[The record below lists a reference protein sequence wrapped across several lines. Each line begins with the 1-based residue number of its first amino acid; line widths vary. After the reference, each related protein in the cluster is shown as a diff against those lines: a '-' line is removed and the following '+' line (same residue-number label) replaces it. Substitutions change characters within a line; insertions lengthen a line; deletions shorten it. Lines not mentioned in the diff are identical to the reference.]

1 MRRERERGL
10 PPRHREDARP
20 DPSEPVPRTEKA
32 PPRDSQGQAAPARAG
47 SRPRAAR
54 DAVAVSSM
62 DESALRVLA
71 VPRDPI
77 LGQIHGVDPRTGV
90 YPTPAFSP
98 VAVHSDEVFGSPK
111 KLELGETQIWQQST
125 EESHGV
131 PLTTIPFTR
140 SVPRTSHSHPLPPRN
155 KESLAYDTPRKW
167 VRVRDPAK
175 HWELRRSY
183 GRANKALLDR
193 YRFHGIK
200 KKNLQPAWQTWER
213 LNSSP
218 TRQLRPA
225 TAGSKGAYYRI
236 PRPGTSRP
244 VIPREGPPDPT
255 LVIATYNSIS
265 GKQPYV
271 CGRGKHGTFPPSLT
285 PPS

>member
-1 MRRERERGL
+1 
-10 PPRHREDARP
+10 
-20 DPSEPVPRTEKA
+20 
-32 PPRDSQGQAAPARAG
+32 
-47 SRPRAAR
+47 
-54 DAVAVSSM
+54 M

-90 YPTPAFSP
+90 YPTPSFSP

-167 VRVRDPAK
+167 VRVRRP
-175 HWELRRSY
+175 R
-183 GRANKALLDR
+183 
-193 YRFHGIK
+193 HG
-200 KKNLQPAWQTWER
+200 
-213 LNSSP
+213 
-218 TRQLRPA
+218 
-225 TAGSKGAYYRI
+225 
-236 PRPGTSRP
+236 
-244 VIPREGPPDPT
+244 PRERNG
-255 LVIATYNSIS
+255 
-265 GKQPYV
+265 
-271 CGRGKHGTFPPSLT
+271 C
-285 PPS
+285 

>member
-1 MRRERERGL
+1 
-10 PPRHREDARP
+10 
-20 DPSEPVPRTEKA
+20 
-32 PPRDSQGQAAPARAG
+32 
-47 SRPRAAR
+47 
-54 DAVAVSSM
+54 M

-200 KKNLQPAWQTWER
+200 KKNLQPAWRTWER

-218 TRQLRPA
+218 TRQLRPH
-225 TAGSKGAYYRI
+225 
-236 PRPGTSRP
+236 P
-244 VIPREGPPDPT
+244 
-255 LVIATYNSIS
+255 
-265 GKQPYV
+265 QP
-271 CGRGKHGTFPPSLT
+271 
-285 PPS
+285 

>member
-1 MRRERERGL
+1 
-10 PPRHREDARP
+10 
-20 DPSEPVPRTEKA
+20 
-32 PPRDSQGQAAPARAG
+32 
-47 SRPRAAR
+47 
-54 DAVAVSSM
+54 M

-98 VAVHSDEVFGSPK
+98 VTVHSDEVFGSPK

>member
-1 MRRERERGL
+1 M
-10 PPRHREDARP
+10 
-20 DPSEPVPRTEKA
+20 
-32 PPRDSQGQAAPARAG
+32 Q
-47 SRPRAAR
+47 
-54 DAVAVSSM
+54 
-62 DESALRVLA
+62 
-71 VPRDPI
+71 
-77 LGQIHGVDPRTGV
+77 
-90 YPTPAFSP
+90 
-98 VAVHSDEVFGSPK
+98 SDTVFGSPK

-125 EESHGV
+125 DESHGV

-193 YRFHGIK
+193 PSSTELK

-225 TAGSKGAYYRI
+225 TAGSKGAYYKNPAARRV
-236 PRPGTSRP
+236 PT
-244 VIPREGPPDPT
+244 VIPSERPPDPT

-271 CGRGKHGTFPPSLT
+271 GGRGKHPPRASPSLT
-285 PPS
+285 PRPELMCVHSPPPLDTRPESIAVC